1 MNLVLN
7 VNLTK
12 KLENNDILIYAEG
25 VWINLSKDEFLGKL
39 NKEVNLL
46 KEENKNLKDDLN
58 YALKAIKELRGED

>member
-12 KLENNDILIYAEG
+12 KLENGDILIYAEG